1 MQLMPSPLVLKVVLA
16 LVPISIAPACVF
28 GQLIVDCSGNTPGA
42 YTSINAALP
51 YLADW
56 TTVQVSG
63 TCQESVWIGGVN
75 NVTIGA
81 APGQTATLQGTL
93 GITAS
98 HNVTIQNL
106 NVSNSSPG
114 ATGIAIMNGSSVEL
128 DNCTS
133 SNNGGSGLSVN
144 DSIVTVPNGGAF
156 NNNGNGGIQVDG
168 ASDLS
173 LSSWFGPGPITVSN
187 NVGDGIY
194 LEDGLLFADG
204 GVTISNNHPGSAY
217 NAIHSD
223 GAGYGIN
230 VWGHGRGFVLASWSN
245 DTISGNQAGGVAVHE
260 GSEFVLGSTP
270 ANPSVP
276 TSVIVDNNG
285 PVGVSVGLGS
295 QVSLWSGV
303 QITNHTDAGVDVYAN
318 SQAIIDGAELQGG
331 TFQIA
336 NNGSGPGPNDLTRA
350 GVRVDGNSEAYVRG
364 GQISQNRGPGILV
377 LANSSVDL
385 SGTALN
391 SNAGGAVVCD
401 SSAWLVTDPAATP
414 LGADQAHRCR
424 VPNDFG
430 PVRRPFQVPPFL
442 DIDRIKAQAQQQG
455 RF

>member
-1 MQLMPSPLVLKVVLA
+1 MRLTRSAAIPALVLASVAML
-16 LVPISIAPACVF
+16 LAPARAF

-42 YTSINAALP
+42 YTSIHSVLP
-51 YLADW
+51 YLTDW
-56 TTVQVSG
+56 SNVQVSG

-81 APGQTATLQGTL
+81 APGQTANLQGTL
-93 GITAS
+93 GINAS
-98 HNVTIQNL
+98 HNITIRNL
-106 NVSNSSPG
+106 NVSNANPG
-114 ATGIAIMNGSSVEL
+114 ATGIAIMSGSSVKL

-156 NNNGNGGIQVDG
+156 DNNGNGGIQVNG

-173 LSSWFGPGPITVSN
+173 LSSWFGPGAITVSN

-204 GVTISNNHPGSAY
+204 GVTISNNHPGSRY

-230 VWGHGRGFVLASWSN
+230 VWGHGRGFMLASWSS

-270 ANPSVP
+270 SNPSVP
-276 TSVIVDNNG
+276 TNVIVDGNG

-318 SQAIIDGAELQGG
+318 SQVIIDSAELPGG

-336 NNGSGPGPNDLTRA
+336 NNGSGTASNNLTRA

-364 GQISQNRGPGILV
+364 GQISQNSGPGILV

-385 SGTALN
+385 AGTALS
-391 SNAGGAVVCD
+391 SNAGGPIVCD
-401 SSAWLVTDPAATP
+401 SSAWLVTDPATMP
-414 LGADQAHRCR
+414 SGPDQAHRCR
-424 VPNDFG
+424 IPNDFG

-442 DIDRIKAQAQQQG
+442 DIDRIKAQAQQHGQ
-455 RF
+455 F